1 MFFLFFFSKMELAN
15 GWIVFTCP
23 RLGLGVL
30 VGSIVR
36 VPICM
41 LLLTYN
47 GEGYEERKEG
57 IEIWKVDV
65 GSLTTVEVE
74 DRLMEGGVPMKSPK
88 GTVIL

>member
-1 MFFLFFFSKMELAN
+1 M
-15 GWIVFTCP
+15 
-23 RLGLGVL
+23 
-30 VGSIVR
+30 R

-65 GSLTTVEVE
+65 GSLTTVEGE
-74 DRLMEGGVPMKSPK
+74 DRLMEGGFP
-88 GTVIL
+88 